1 MNIILRSAWMLTIS
15 PEVLNFLLS
24 KLKRTEIILFFL
36 SFLEMFRRC
45 MWNFFKMEI
54 EHLRNVNSFKA
65 VENLNLPIKNF

>member
-1 MNIILRSAWMLTIS
+1 MLTIS

-45 MWNFFKMEI
+45 MWNFFKMEL
-54 EHLRNVNSFKA
+54 EHVRNVNSFKA
-65 VENLNLPIKNF
+65 VETLNLPIKNF